1 MASIATV
8 YNRVFQ
14 KSAEFGEE
22 TARLRIVPGVDQSTR
37 VRAFANE
44 DIYFWVKRIE
54 NGRVVRR
61 ADPAASGMCW
71 KLIGT
76 AGAAAV
82 LLIAVLLP
90 SAYGL
95 LAGYQIQ
102 NLQDESLR
110 LTNQLSSLEL
120 DEAKLLSP
128 ARLEE
133 LARMQQFID
142 PAPQKLIYLDARPGE
157 QGAMAMNKKKF

>member
-8 YNRVFQ
+8 YNRMFQ
-14 KSAEFGEE
+14 RSIELGEDQ
-22 TARLRIVPGVDQSTR
+22 ARVRTVGEDTR
-37 VRAFANE
+37 VRAFPNE

-54 NGRVVRR
+54 NNRVVRR

-71 KLIGT
+71 KLIGS

-102 NLQDESLR
+102 SLRDESR
-110 LTNQLSSLEL
+110 KLTNELSSLEL
-120 DEAKLLSP
+120 EEAKLLSP

-133 LARMQQFID
+133 LARIQQFID
-142 PAPQKLIYLDARPGE
+142 PAPQTLIYLDTR
-157 QGAMAMNKKKF
+157 QGALAMNKKKQ

>member
-8 YNRVFQ
+8 YNRMFQ
-14 KSAEFGEE
+14 RGIELGEE
-22 TARLRIVPGVDQSTR
+22 PARARAAGEDAR
-37 VRAFANE
+37 VRSFPNE

-54 NGRVVRR
+54 NNRVVRR

-71 KLIGT
+71 KLIGS

-102 NLQDESLR
+102 SLRDESR
-110 LTNQLSSLEL
+110 KLTNELSSLEL
-120 DEAKLLSP
+120 EEAKLLSP

-142 PAPQKLIYLDARPGE
+142 PAPQTLIYLDVR
-157 QGAMAMNKKKF
+157 QGALAMNKKKQ

>member
-8 YNRVFQ
+8 YNRMFQ
-14 KSAEFGEE
+14 RDIELGEE
-22 TARLRIVPGVDQSTR
+22 PARVRSAGEDTR
-37 VRAFANE
+37 VRAFPNE

-54 NGRVVRR
+54 NNRVVRR
-61 ADPAASGMCW
+61 ADPVASGMCW
-71 KLIGT
+71 KLIGS
-76 AGAAAV
+76 AGAAAI

-102 NLQDESLR
+102 SLRDESR
-110 LTNQLSSLEL
+110 KLTNELSSLEL
-120 DEAKLLSP
+120 EEAKLLSP

-142 PAPQKLIYLDARPGE
+142 PAPQTLIYLDTR
-157 QGAMAMNKKKF
+157 QGALAMNKKKQ

>member
-1 MASIATV
+1 MFQSSI
-8 YNRVFQ
+8 
-14 KSAEFGEE
+14 ELGEE
-22 TARLRIVPGVDQSTR
+22 PRVRRAHAADRHGLIREDAR
-37 VRAFANE
+37 VRAFPNE

-54 NGRVVRR
+54 NSRVVRR

-71 KLIGT
+71 KLIGS
-76 AGAAAV
+76 AGAAAI

-102 NLQDESLR
+102 SLR
-110 LTNQLSSLEL
+110 DEGRKLTNELSSLEL
-120 DEAKLLSP
+120 EEAKLLSP

-142 PAPQKLIYLDARPGE
+142 PAPQTLIYLDAR
-157 QGAMAMNKKKF
+157 QGALAMNKKKQ

>member
-8 YNRVFQ
+8 YNRMFQ
-14 KSAEFGEE
+14 RGIELGEE
-22 TARLRIVPGVDQSTR
+22 PARARAAGEDAR
-37 VRAFANE
+37 VRSFPNE

-54 NGRVVRR
+54 NNRVVRR

-71 KLIGT
+71 KLIGS

-102 NLQDESLR
+102 SLRDESR
-110 LTNQLSSLEL
+110 KLTNQLSSLEL
-120 DEAKLLSP
+120 EEAKLLSP

-142 PAPQKLIYLDARPGE
+142 PAPQTLIYLDVR
-157 QGAMAMNKKKF
+157 QGALAMNKKKQ

>member
-22 TARLRIVPGVDQSTR
+22 TARVRTAPGLDESAR

-76 AGAAAV
+76 AVAAAV

-102 NLQDESLR
+102 TLQEESLR
-110 LTNQLSSLEL
+110 LNKLPVIVTRGGRS
-120 DEAKLLSP
+120 EAVV
-128 ARLEE
+128 ACAAGR
-133 LARMQQFID
+133 AG
-142 PAPQKLIYLDARPGE
+142 ADAAVHRPGSSE
-157 QGAMAMNKKKF
+157 AHLPGCKTGR